1 MQIESLKLF
10 CDLAE
15 TTSFTKAAKI
25 NGVTQSAVSQQI
37 SSLETKFDAVLIE
50 RSKKKFSLT
59 KEGNTLYKYSKQII
73 QTYDE
78 LRHKIQEIQNV
89 VTGSIKVVTI
99 YSIGLHELP
108 PYLKKFLKKHP
119 TVNVS
124 VEYRRAT
131 QLYEDIVTGMADIGL
146 VAYPQK
152 DPRLQ
157 VTSLAEDMLVLICH
171 PDHPLAQQPKVKLSE
186 IASHKF
192 IAFEPDIPTRRAIDK
207 ILRDRNVEVDHAME
221 FDNIETVKRAVE
233 IDAGISIVPRSPVA
247 QEVAKKTIAM
257 VEIEDEQFYR
267 PLAAVHKKSKVLSPA
282 MKEFLALLKKSS
294 AFFRFFGFSGCRSF
308 GRNIPS
314 LRMRSPSNHTS
325 PPPHSLRWISTMS
338 QCTAER
344 LPLSHSSYACPG
356 VKCSEPPIFSSNKIS
371 HIGFI
376 TNGFT
381 PNENSPIYRA
391 PASVSRISFSRFVLL
406 LVASITLP
414 SFNVNLTFS
423 NFVPAYSVGVLN

>member
-1 MQIESLKLF
+1 MQIESLKVF

-15 TTSFTKAAKI
+15 AKSFTKAAQI

-37 SSLETKFDAVLIE
+37 SSLETKFTAALIE
-50 RSKKKFSLT
+50 RSKKKFTLT
-59 KEGNTLYKYSKQII
+59 KEGETLYKYSNQIV
-73 QTYDE
+73 QSYDE

-89 VTGSIKVVTI
+89 VTGAIKVVTI

-131 QLYEDIVTGMADIGL
+131 QLYEDIISGMADIGL

-171 PDHPLAQQPKVKLSE
+171 PDHPLAQKPRVKLSE
-186 IASHKF
+186 IVSHKF

-233 IDAGISIVPRSPVA
+233 IDAGISIVPRSPVS

-267 PLAAVHKKSKVLSPA
+267 PLAAVHKKNKVLSPA
-282 MKEFLALLKKSS
+282 MKEFLALLKKS
-294 AFFRFFGFSGCRSF
+294 
-308 GRNIPS
+308 
-314 LRMRSPSNHTS
+314 
-325 PPPHSLRWISTMS
+325 
-338 QCTAER
+338 
-344 LPLSHSSYACPG
+344 
-356 VKCSEPPIFSSNKIS
+356 
-371 HIGFI
+371 
-376 TNGFT
+376 
-381 PNENSPIYRA
+381 
-391 PASVSRISFSRFVLL
+391 
-406 LVASITLP
+406 
-414 SFNVNLTFS
+414 
-423 NFVPAYSVGVLN
+423 

>member
-1 MQIESLKLF
+1 MQIESLKVF

-37 SSLETKFDAVLIE
+37 SSLETKFDAAFIE
-50 RSKKKFSLT
+50 RSKKKFTLT
-59 KEGNTLYKYSKQII
+59 KEGEMLYNYSKQIV

-78 LRHKIQEIQNV
+78 LRHKVQEIQNV
-89 VTGSIKVVTI
+89 VTGTIKVVTI

-247 QEVAKKTIAM
+247 QEVTKKTIAM
-257 VEIEDEQFYR
+257 VEIEDEKFYR

-282 MKEFLALLKKSS
+282 MREFLALLKKS
-294 AFFRFFGFSGCRSF
+294 
-308 GRNIPS
+308 
-314 LRMRSPSNHTS
+314 
-325 PPPHSLRWISTMS
+325 
-338 QCTAER
+338 
-344 LPLSHSSYACPG
+344 
-356 VKCSEPPIFSSNKIS
+356 
-371 HIGFI
+371 
-376 TNGFT
+376 
-381 PNENSPIYRA
+381 
-391 PASVSRISFSRFVLL
+391 
-406 LVASITLP
+406 
-414 SFNVNLTFS
+414 
-423 NFVPAYSVGVLN
+423 

>member
-1 MQIESLKLF
+1 MQIESLKVF

-15 TTSFTKAAKI
+15 TTSFTKAAQI

-37 SSLETKFDAVLIE
+37 SSLETKFATALIE
-50 RSKKKFSLT
+50 RSKKRFTLT
-59 KEGNTLYKYSKQII
+59 KEGETLYKYSKQIV
-73 QTYDE
+73 QPYDE

-89 VTGSIKVVTI
+89 VTGTIKVVTI

-131 QLYEDIVTGMADIGL
+131 QLYEDIISGMADIGL

-152 DPRLQ
+152 DPRLH

-171 PDHPLAQQPKVKLSE
+171 PDHPLAQKPRVKLSE

-247 QEVAKKTIAM
+247 QEVTKKTIAM

-282 MKEFLALLKKSS
+282 MKEFLALLKKS
-294 AFFRFFGFSGCRSF
+294 
-308 GRNIPS
+308 
-314 LRMRSPSNHTS
+314 
-325 PPPHSLRWISTMS
+325 
-338 QCTAER
+338 
-344 LPLSHSSYACPG
+344 
-356 VKCSEPPIFSSNKIS
+356 
-371 HIGFI
+371 
-376 TNGFT
+376 
-381 PNENSPIYRA
+381 
-391 PASVSRISFSRFVLL
+391 
-406 LVASITLP
+406 
-414 SFNVNLTFS
+414 
-423 NFVPAYSVGVLN
+423 